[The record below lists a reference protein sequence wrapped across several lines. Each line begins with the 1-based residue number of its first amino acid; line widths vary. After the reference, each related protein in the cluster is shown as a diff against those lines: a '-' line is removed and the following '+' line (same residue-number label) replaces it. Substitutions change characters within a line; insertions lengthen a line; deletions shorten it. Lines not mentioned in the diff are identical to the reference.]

1 MFPRLLAGV
10 LVGGLV
16 GGTAL
21 LPASPAFG
29 QSAAAPA
36 FQAADVHV
44 SGPTMSPGAG
54 VRPGAI
60 RNGVYEVGNA
70 TMLDLIRIA
79 YRIEADKI
87 FGGPN
92 WLEVDR
98 FDVSAKVPAAMTAR
112 SRPPVAPDAARG
124 SFQAGG
130 SSRHAAAERVGAVRG
145 EARGLP

>member
-1 MFPRLLAGV
+1 MFLRLLAGV
-10 LVGGLV
+10 LVGGLVGGVV

-29 QSAAAPA
+29 QSAAAPS
-36 FQAADVHV
+36 FQASDVHV
-44 SGPTMSPGAG
+44 SAPTMNPGAG

-87 FGGPN
+87 LGGPT

-98 FDVSAKVPAAMTAR
+98 YDVFAKVPEGMT
-112 SRPPVAPDAARG
+112 D
-124 SFQAGG
+124 F
-130 SSRHAAAERVGAVRG
+130 E
-145 EARGLP
+145 